1 MMGVAVGEFV
11 GWWESCIWVVGRE
24 AQERGM
30 VSFEGGG
37 DILCMPVVCQSK
49 IVAIAENA
57 LRKYALTYRLDHIVL
72 QVRWNT

>member
-1 MMGVAVGEFV
+1 
-11 GWWESCIWVVGRE
+11 
-24 AQERGM
+24 M